1 MKEKQYR
8 NITLIIVSILV
19 GLLGG
24 FGFYN
29 ANKNKS
35 NDETDMQGF
44 PVYTAEFD
52 ILTKLTGF
60 GCLSTGNRSSYAG
73 AGSGFRL
80 CRF

>member
-8 NITLIIVSILV
+8 NITLIIVSILA

-35 NDETDMQGF
+35 NDEIIDSAVNEVLITNLVQKYQ
-44 PVYTAEFD
+44 V
-52 ILTKLTGF
+52 
-60 GCLSTGNRSSYAG
+60 
-73 AGSGFRL
+73 
-80 CRF
+80 